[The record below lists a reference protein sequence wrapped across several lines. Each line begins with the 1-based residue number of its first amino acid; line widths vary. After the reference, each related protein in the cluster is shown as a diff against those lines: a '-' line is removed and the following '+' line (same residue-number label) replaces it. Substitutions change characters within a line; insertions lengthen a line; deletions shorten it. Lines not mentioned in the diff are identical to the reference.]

1 MLLTIWILLLASPA
15 CLAGE
20 EPLANEGKRGLYA
33 RSVEQVLRLDED
45 EVDLATAALI
55 ISEYW
60 SDFVHGRKY
69 LSRLDD
75 MAFEIRGRLEAGRL
89 EADFRALPVINEY
102 LFDELD
108 FESLTEVRDP
118 EDLFL
123 HTVLDKK
130 RGYCLSLSVLYLS
143 LGERLGLPLYGV
155 VVPGHFFVRYDDGR
169 TVFNIETTSDGGTAP
184 DEHYKKKFNVPQR
197 RRDGI
202 YLKNLDKIQTLGCFF
217 NNLGNA
223 YSEVGK
229 IDSALKAL
237 EIAVDINPSLA
248 ESHMNLGNM
257 YLKKGRLNDAI
268 REYQTALQ
276 INPDDAKT
284 HLNLGNAYTERGWI
298 QKAVSEYQ
306 MSLKLDPDI
315 VDTYKNLATAY
326 CKQEMFGAA
335 IVQVRRALI
344 LDPKDSSLYIWLGDV
359 YSKMGEHG
367 KAMVQY
373 EKALKMNPDSA
384 LAHMGLGI
392 CYNRLGQV
400 GEAIKAYKNALAV
413 EPDMLGALV
422 NLANAYVG
430 VEEYDEAIA
439 YYEQAIR
446 IKADDATIYYNLGTA
461 YANKGDYKSGVA
473 EYEKAVDLDPTMGDA
488 HNGLAYGF
496 YRLKKYDLAWEHI
509 QLAEE
514 LGVDV
519 DKKLVAAVKSRV
531 R

>member
-1 MLLTIWILLLASPA
+1 MTIWIWLFAPPMSL
-15 CLAGE
+15 GRE
-20 EPLANEGKRGLYA
+20 EPLANEGKRGLHA
-33 RSVEQVLRLDED
+33 RSIEQVLRLDED

-69 LSRLDD
+69 LARLDD
-75 MAFEIRGRLEAGRL
+75 MAYEIRERLEAGRL
-89 EADFRALPVINEY
+89 KADYRALPVINEY
-102 LFDELD
+102 LFDELG
-108 FESLTEVRDP
+108 FESLSEVQDP

-143 LGERLGLPLYGV
+143 LGERLGIELYGV

-169 TVFNIETTSDGGTAP
+169 TVFNIETTSKGGTAD
-184 DEHYKKKFNVPQR
+184 DEHYKKKFNVPAG
-197 RRDGI
+197 RRDSI
-202 YLKNLDKIQTLGCFF
+202 YLQNLNKIQTLGCFF

-229 IDSALKAL
+229 VDSALKAL
-237 EIAVDINPSLA
+237 EIAVEINPSLA
-248 ESHMNLGNM
+248 ESRMNLGNM
-257 YLKKGRLNDAI
+257 YLKKGRRSEAI
-268 REYQTALQ
+268 REYRTALQ

-284 HLNLGNAYTERGWI
+284 HLNLGNAYTEQGWI
-298 QKAVSEYQ
+298 RDAISEYQ
-306 MSLKLDPDI
+306 MSLKLDPNI
-315 VDTYKNLATAY
+315 IDTYKNLATAY

-335 IVQVRRALI
+335 IVQLRRALI
-344 LDPKDSSLYIWLGDV
+344 LDPKESSLYAWLGDV
-359 YSKMGEHG
+359 HFKMGEHV
-367 KAMVQY
+367 KAIVQY
-373 EKALKMNPDSA
+373 EKALKVDPKLASA
-384 LAHMGLGI
+384 HLGLGM
-392 CYNRLGQV
+392 CYSQLGQT
-400 GEAIKAYKNALAV
+400 GEAIKAYKKALAI
-413 EPDMLGALV
+413 EPEMLGALV

-430 VEEYDEAIA
+430 TEEYDEAIE
-439 YYEQAIR
+439 YYERAVD
-446 IKADDATIYYNLGTA
+446 IKADDATIFYNLGTA
-461 YANKGDYKSGVA
+461 YTNKGSYKKGVA
-473 EYEKAVDLDPTMGDA
+473 EYEKAVRIDPKMGDA